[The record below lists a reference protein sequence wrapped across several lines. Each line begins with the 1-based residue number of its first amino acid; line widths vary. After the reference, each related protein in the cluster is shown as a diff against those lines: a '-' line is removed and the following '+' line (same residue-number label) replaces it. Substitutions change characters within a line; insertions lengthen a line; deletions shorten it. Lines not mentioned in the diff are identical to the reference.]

1 MWQTPCLVVSCGTW
15 FWTKFQLSQAYSWLY
30 PILQG
35 LRWMKVWNNKD
46 SGVNGHRC
54 RLPTCRSICVM
65 PCVLLT
71 ETALWMKN
79 SPWMGLRK
87 CQGLMRQHLP
97 CCTTYP
103 RAFAPWNSHLVSIL
117 CEVTSGPA
125 NTDFGMWLQ
134 SEPGQHHVAR
144 RSSKFD
150 SWSKFQS
157 EPGQCDMASKPSK
170 FDFWT
175 KLQSEPGQ
183 RDMASR
189 PSKPDIWT
197 KI

>member
-103 RAFAPWNSHLVSIL
+103 RAFAPWNSHLVSIGDFIMWGYQRACKHWL
-117 CEVTSGPA
+117 WDVTSIRAWTTSRGQEA
-125 NTDFGMWLQ
+125 FKVWLL
-134 SEPGQHHVAR
+134 V
-144 RSSKFD
+144 
-150 SWSKFQS
+150 
-157 EPGQCDMASKPSK
+157 
-170 FDFWT
+170 
-175 KLQSEPGQ
+175 
-183 RDMASR
+183 
-189 PSKPDIWT
+189 
-197 KI
+197 